1 MQVNFLLSFSKYYQH
16 LPRSF
21 FKLISDG
28 GSESIGTLIKVQQTF
43 SAAVMVPG
51 LQPTLDTRFK
61 DNRCQKK
68 NLEKEI

>member
-28 GSESIGTLIKVQQTF
+28 GSESIGTLINV
-43 SAAVMVPG
+43 
-51 LQPTLDTRFK
+51 
-61 DNRCQKK
+61 
-68 NLEKEI
+68 